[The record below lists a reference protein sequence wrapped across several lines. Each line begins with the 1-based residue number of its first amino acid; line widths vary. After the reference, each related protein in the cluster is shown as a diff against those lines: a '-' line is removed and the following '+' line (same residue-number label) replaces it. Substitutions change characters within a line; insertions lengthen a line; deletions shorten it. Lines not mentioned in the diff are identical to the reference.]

1 MIINSRDDIAS
12 ALKAIGDIQQKK
24 IDLNAKADLELS
36 EHQTKI
42 TSIQEKFALQI
53 NPLDEQIAA
62 LATSITAYANKN
74 RKALL
79 GEDEKKKSVEF
90 TTGTIGYRKN
100 PASVMT
106 KMTEKYLKSIL
117 EKNNL
122 TTAVENISKKLSKIF
137 LNFKI
142 ELNKKEILQE
152 KNQEKAKALID
163 VKIDDDSETF
173 YIKPNLV
180 GIDDNEMEF
189 PVETK
194 KAA

>member
-1 MIINSRDDIAS
+1 MNITSTEEIVSS
-12 ALKAIGDIQQKK
+12 LKEIGDLQQQK
-24 IDLNAKADLELS
+24 ISLNAEANLELS
-36 EHQTKI
+36 EHQAKI
-42 TSIQEKFALQI
+42 TSIQEKFANKI

-100 PASVMT
+100 PASVTT
-106 KMTEKYLKSIL
+106 KMTDKYLKSIL

-122 TTAVENISKKLSKIF
+122 TSAFENFSKKLSKIF
-137 LNFKI
+137 LNLKVA
-142 ELNKKEILQE
+142 LDKNDILQE
-152 KNQEKAKALID
+152 KNREKAKLLIK
-163 VKIDDDSETF
+163 VEIDDDSETF
-173 YIKPNLV
+173 YIKPNLAD
-180 GIDDNEMEF
+180 IDFEMEF